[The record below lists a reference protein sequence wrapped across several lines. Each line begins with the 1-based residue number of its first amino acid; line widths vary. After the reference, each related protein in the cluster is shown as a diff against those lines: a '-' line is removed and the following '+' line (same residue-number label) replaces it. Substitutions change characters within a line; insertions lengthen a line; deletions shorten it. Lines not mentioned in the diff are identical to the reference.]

1 MDIQPPLYSIDTI
14 VYQHTSHHLDTLQ
27 TAILTGVL
35 QGQKY
40 ADIAQ
45 TCHCTEGHVKDKA
58 YALWNLLSPLLGEDI
73 QKNNAKAAIERFI
86 THNTGSQFENHHSAN
101 SVNINNL
108 NLYPHPD
115 PTTVA
120 LQQAQTTPT
129 SYHSRAI
136 LKLHHLGLP
145 PTTIA
150 DTLEIP
156 LSQVTTTLHTHPP
169 ADL

>member
-1 MDIQPPLYSIDTI
+1 MDVQALIDRLDTI
-14 VYQHTSHHLDTLQ
+14 VYQHTGQHLDTLQ

-45 TCHCTEGHVKDKA
+45 TCHCTEGHVKDEG
-58 YALWNLLSPLLGEDI
+58 YELWNLLSPLLGEDI

-86 THNTGSQFENHHSAN
+86 THNTNSQVFENNHTVSI
-101 SVNINNL
+101 SNL